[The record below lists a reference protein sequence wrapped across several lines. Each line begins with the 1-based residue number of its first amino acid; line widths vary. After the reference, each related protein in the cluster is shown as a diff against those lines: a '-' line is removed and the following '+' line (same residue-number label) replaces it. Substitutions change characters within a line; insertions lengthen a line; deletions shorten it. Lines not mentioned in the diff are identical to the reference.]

1 MCPRPARV
9 RREIVGSPSE
19 QRAVESGPQQ
29 MTFPGRKSGTDRP
42 GQERSGAVRARPGGS
57 PQQVTRQRVEVNQD
71 QVGDPGPSE
80 AEQHPRVEARSL
92 DEDDRQTGKAAM
104 QFADHGI
111 VILIVR

>member
-1 MCPRPARV
+1 
-9 RREIVGSPSE
+9 
-19 QRAVESGPQQ
+19 

-42 GQERSGAVRARPGGS
+42 GQERSGAARARPGGS
-57 PQQVTRQRVEVNQD
+57 PQQFTRQRVEVNQD

-92 DEDDRQTGKAAM
+92 DKDDRQTGKAAM